1 MSDGEKNSMGREPE
15 QKADAGQVTRR
26 DFFTEVAAGALGVAA
41 VGATIVTIK
50 YLSPNVLF
58 EPPTRFRVG
67 RPDDFAVNTVT
78 YFQDQKIYVVR
89 TEEGGFFAQTAV
101 CTHLG
106 CITQWIPDAGP
117 NQAGQIQCP
126 CHGSKF
132 NRDGKVENGPAP
144 KPLPHFALHL
154 MPDGTLLV
162 DTQEIVEGNQVLK
175 V

>member
-1 MSDGEKNSMGREPE
+1 MSDIRNPPAGSVPEKTAEN
-15 QKADAGQVTRR
+15 GQVTRR
-26 DFFTEVAAGALGVAA
+26 DFFNEVAAGALGIAA
-41 VGATIVTIK
+41 AGATIVTIK

-67 RPDDFAVNTVT
+67 TPDDFPVNSVT
-78 YFQDQKIYVVR
+78 YFQDQKVYIVR
-89 TEEGGFFAQTAV
+89 NREGGFFAETAV

-106 CITQWIPDAGP
+106 CITKWNPEAD
-117 NQAGQIQCP
+117 QIQCP

-132 NRDGKVENGPAP
+132 ARDGNVVHGPAP
-144 KPLPHFALHL
+144 RPLPHFALRL

-162 DTQEIVEGNQVLK
+162 DTQEIVKETQVLK

>member
-1 MSDGEKNSMGREPE
+1 MSDAEKKSMGAEPE
-15 QKADAGQVTRR
+15 KATEQGQVTRR
-26 DFFTEVAAGALGVAA
+26 DFLNEVAAGALGIAA
-41 VGATIVTIK
+41 VGATIVTLK

-67 RPDDFAVNTVT
+67 TPDDFPVNSVT
-78 YFQDQKIYVVR
+78 YFQDQKVYIVR
-89 TEEGGFFAQTAV
+89 TREGGFFAETAV

-106 CITQWIPDAGP
+106 CITQWNPEI
-117 NQAGQIQCP
+117 GQIQCP

-132 NRDGKVENGPAP
+132 NRDGKVEHGPAP
-144 KPLPHFALHL
+144 KPLPHFALRL

-162 DTQEIVEGNQVLK
+162 DTQEIVNETQVLK